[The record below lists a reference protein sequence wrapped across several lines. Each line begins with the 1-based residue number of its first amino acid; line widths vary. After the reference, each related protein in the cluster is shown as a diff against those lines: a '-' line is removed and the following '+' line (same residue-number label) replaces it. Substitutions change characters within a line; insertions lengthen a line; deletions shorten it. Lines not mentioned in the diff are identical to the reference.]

1 MAFTLSGLHPLEL
14 GSLSHALIASFISD
28 ARASSL
34 AEAADIPLPSSSS
47 LRTSTINQAEA
58 PPPPLPL
65 PLSGS
70 DTTSAW
76 WSKGGDDAEVRAER
90 LRLAVEKLGPSKSP
104 FWRAKIVEHA
114 AKSWDKFY
122 DAHGSDF
129 FHDRGWL
136 ERDFP
141 VLRRASYERLNL
153 LEFGCGTGASFLPL
167 LERLPH
173 LFVTAF
179 DFSARAVALARA
191 HNTYI
196 SNSHRACA
204 FVGDGAAV
212 SGVATAVAEAYKTL
226 AAQST
231 LQSPP
236 PPHNGFDAVLML
248 YMLSAMPTETHVRIF
263 QNAVD
268 CLRPGGLLL
277 LRDYGEGDEAQT
289 RFGRGAKFDDSGSV
303 MVRRDGTLAAFLRIE
318 DMSRAAAAVGLEE
331 TGLDDIVAPSTS
343 YNNNS
348 KDDDDGNKKRIQ
360 GEREATPA
368 APSSGINYL
377 LRTYSNR
384 ATGEMLQRVWVHGV
398 WRKPT

>member
-1 MAFTLSGLHPLEL
+1 MAFTPSNGLHPLEL
-14 GSLSHALIASFISD
+14 GSLSHALIASFLFD

-34 AEAADIPLPSSSS
+34 ASAADIPLPLSS
-47 LRTSTINQAEA
+47 LRISIINSEET
-58 PPPPLPL
+58 PPPL

-70 DTTSAW
+70 DTSSAW

-90 LRLAVEKLGPSKSP
+90 LRLAVEKLGPSKTP

-122 DAHGSDF
+122 SAHGSDF

-141 VLRRASYERLNL
+141 ILRHASYKRLNL

-179 DFSARAVALARA
+179 DFSARAVTLALA

-212 SGVATAVAEAYKTL
+212 SGVAAAVAEAHQTATL
-226 AAQST
+226 TTT
-231 LQSPP
+231 LQSP

-277 LRDYGEGDEAQT
+277 LRDYGEADEAQT
-289 RFGRGAKFDDSGSV
+289 RFGKGAKFNDSGSV

-318 DMSRAAAAVGLEE
+318 DMSRAAASVGLEE
-331 TGLDDIVAPSTS
+331 TGLDYIVAPS
-343 YNNNS
+343 NNFV
-348 KDDDDGNKKRIQ
+348 KDDDLQG
-360 GEREATPA
+360 GERESTPA